1 MVLTQTLYNYS
12 YACNCTCLYNYQW
25 ICFFFTERAN
35 FDILSRSCKPSCQMA
50 YMGNHYGKTSTLSV
64 LVMYSYTIVLLKK
77 KKKERYSIR
86 HLKYILTAISAL
98 YIFNTLAYRLQ
109 KCCIFSQLTEI
120 RNVTCKS
127 CIHDLLFFFVGCYWG
142 YFVQVFYKWWLD
154 SFKQES
160 VVMV

>member
-1 MVLTQTLYNYS
+1 M
-12 YACNCTCLYNYQW
+12 
-25 ICFFFTERAN
+25 FFFYRAGE
-35 FDILSRSCKPSCQMA
+35 FWYIISVMQAELSD
-50 YMGNHYGKTSTLSV
+50 GLYGQSLRYDFNLKCTRNVFIYNSA
-64 LVMYSYTIVLLKK
+64 LKK